1 MPSIV
6 VVPDHT
12 DADQA
17 GEFHFKERVAASLL
31 GDPHF
36 AAQLIERLAWAI
48 RDAEH
53 AEPAHASGP
62 VTAPA
67 DARQARQAT

>member
-1 MPSIV
+1 MPSIL
-6 VVPDHT
+6 VVPDDT

-48 RDAEH
+48 GDAEQ
-53 AEPAHASGP
+53 AESAH
-62 VTAPA
+62 
-67 DARQARQAT
+67 R

>member
-6 VVPDHT
+6 VVPDDT
-12 DADQA
+12 DSGQA

-48 RDAEH
+48 EDAEQ
-53 AEPAHASGP
+53 AEPARASGRFA
-62 VTAPA
+62 APA
-67 DARQARQAT
+67 DA